1 MVKGDGNQSIADP
14 SSQKKTRGYS
24 KILPPPQKKLLNL
37 NDHEHS
43 LVSDLK
49 KKILTSFLPPK

>member
-49 KKILTSFLPPK
+49 KNTYKLSAP